1 MVKNQAEPIS
11 HNDKAC
17 GQSVKGNEVYRI
29 TAMCC
34 MGILF
39 LMFIFIIL
47 RIVIKNV
54 VYEKMG
60 MYNPVVAFVLEGDE
74 DVSVGDDGSCSIARD

>member
-1 MVKNQAEPIS
+1 
-11 HNDKAC
+11 
-17 GQSVKGNEVYRI
+17 
-29 TAMCC
+29 

-60 MYNPVVAFVLEGDE
+60 IYNPVVAFFLEGDN
-74 DVSVGDDGSCSIARD
+74 DVSVGDEPVDDLVEVGVFVK

>member
-17 GQSVKGNEVYRI
+17 GQSVKGNAVYRI
-29 TAMCC
+29 TTMCC

-60 MYNPVVAFVLEGDE
+60 IYNPVVAFF
-74 DVSVGDDGSCSIARD
+74 S

>member
-11 HNDKAC
+11 HNDKAG
-17 GQSVKGNEVYRI
+17 GQSVKGNAVYRI

-54 VYEKMG
+54 VYEKWEFTIRWSRFFLKVTM
-60 MYNPVVAFVLEGDE
+60 M
-74 DVSVGDDGSCSIARD
+74 

>member
-1 MVKNQAEPIS
+1 
-11 HNDKAC
+11 
-17 GQSVKGNEVYRI
+17 
-29 TAMCC
+29 MCC

-54 VYEKMG
+54 VYEKLG
-60 MYNPVVAFVLEGDE
+60 IYNPVVAFFLRVTMM
-74 DVSVGDDGSCSIARD
+74 

>member
-17 GQSVKGNEVYRI
+17 GQSVKGNAVYRI
-29 TAMCC
+29 TAICC

-60 MYNPVVAFVLEGDE
+60 IYNPVVAFFLEGDN
-74 DVSVGDDGSCSIARD
+74 DVSVGDDGSGSITID